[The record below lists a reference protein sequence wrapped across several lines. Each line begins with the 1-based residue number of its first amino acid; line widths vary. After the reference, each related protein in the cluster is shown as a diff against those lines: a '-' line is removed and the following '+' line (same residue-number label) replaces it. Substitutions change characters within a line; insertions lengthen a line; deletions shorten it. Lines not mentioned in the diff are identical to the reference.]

1 MSQLTIRVP
10 EELVARLRDASA
22 ARGQSMNGWISAIL
36 AAAVDPETATDEGTR
51 VRERLARAGLLA
63 RSLEPMPTT
72 TPRPDKSTLDRARAA
87 AARGR
92 SLAELVT
99 EGRR

>member
-1 MSQLTIRVP
+1 MSQLTIRLS
-10 EELVARLRDASA
+10 EELVARLKDASA
-22 ARGQSMNGWISAIL
+22 ASGRSMNGWISAVL
-36 AAAVDPETATDEGTR
+36 EAAVDPETATDEGTR

-63 RSLEPMPTT
+63 RSLEPMPTH
-72 TPRPDKSTLDRARAA
+72 RPDDSAVDRARVA

-92 SLAELVT
+92 SLAELVS